1 MNKFSYGVACML
13 LLFSQ
18 QTFSQSSTNSPYSYF
33 GLGEIESGDIGR
45 TSGMGG
51 IGIGMGS
58 DRMLNKNNP
67 ASYSTLDSL
76 AFLFDITL
84 SLKSADYTNYKGSF
98 STLNAGLKKLAIG
111 FRVTPIWSTT
121 VGIKP
126 FSSVGYKVNQVKR
139 IEGSMGT
146 YTVTSTGDGGLSQLY
161 FGNSLKVTNHLSAGV
176 NTSFIFG
183 SIKKLEV
190 YQSSIM
196 DDYTIERKISPM
208 ALYVDFGL
216 QYRNALNSRWSYT
229 VGAVGGVK
237 RKMGFTELT
246 TVSTSIISTTD
257 DSTTILTQ
265 EYIPAFLG
273 IGTAIKS
280 LNWTFGADF
289 RTDFWGNVTE
299 STGRH
304 IYKNSNKVAI
314 GAEYAPNI
322 GLTKNIFQR
331 MVYQA
336 GVKYEESY
344 LKLNSTNLDGYAV
357 TAGVEIP
364 GRRTR
369 TSLGLALEYGKR
381 GSLQNGL
388 IRENYFQ
395 LNLHLNMSDIWFVKP
410 RYQ

>member
-1 MNKFSYGVACML
+1 ML

-18 QTFSQSSTNSPYSYF
+18 QAFSQSSTNSPYSYF
-33 GLGEIESGDIGR
+33 GLGELESGDIGR

-51 IGIGMGS
+51 VGIGMGS
-58 DRMLNKNNP
+58 DRMINKSNP

-84 SLKSADYTNYKGSF
+84 SLKSADYTNYRGSF
-98 STLNAGLKKLAIG
+98 STMNGGLKKIALG
-111 FRVTPIWSTT
+111 FRATPIWAT
-121 VGIKP
+121 VVGVKP

-139 IEGSMGT
+139 IEGSTGT

-161 FGNSLKVTNHLSAGV
+161 FGNSLKVTNHLSVGV

-183 SIKKLEV
+183 SIKKQEV
-190 YQSSIM
+190 YKASIM

-208 ALYVDFGL
+208 TLYLDFGT
-216 QYRNALNSRWSYT
+216 QYRNTLNSRWSYT

-237 RKMGFTELT
+237 RKIGFTELT
-246 TVSTSIISTTD
+246 TVSTNIISTTG
-257 DSTTILTQ
+257 DSTTVLTQ

-280 LNWTFGADF
+280 STWTFGADV
-289 RTDFWGNVTE
+289 RTDFWGRVTE
-299 STGRH
+299 SNGRH
-304 IYKNSNKVAI
+304 IYKNSTKLAF
-314 GAEYAPNI
+314 GAEYAPTI

-336 GVKYEESY
+336 GVKYEQSY